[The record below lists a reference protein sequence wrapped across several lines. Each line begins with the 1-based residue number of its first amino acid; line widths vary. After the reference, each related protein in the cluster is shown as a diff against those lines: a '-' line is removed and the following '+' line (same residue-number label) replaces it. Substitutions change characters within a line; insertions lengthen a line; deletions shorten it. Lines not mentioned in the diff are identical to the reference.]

1 MLRTLLVLSRQHFD
15 ANHNTS
21 FLCILSN
28 RLPVS
33 SVGRAPVCWA
43 GGRDFK
49 PRPDHQPRSLKNWW
63 DHASCKTPFSVQ
75 MIASLGGDLVSFI
88 LVLQLEGDVKEPVT
102 LFEKSRGRRLRCHSL
117 SNLCRHRSGW
127 ARCDQNVDWSSCKSA
142 PLHADIRYHLSG
154 SSAIHPLAVSEES
167 GHRLSTSVYYLW
179 SDYHYGIQ

>member
-49 PRPDHQPRSLKNWW
+49 PRPDHQPRSLKK
-63 DHASCKTPFSVQ
+63 KTGEIMRAVKLLSQFR
-75 MIASLGGDLVSFI
+75 GGDLVSFI